1 VKLPQ
6 IQIPTMIQPA
16 DADDISVFAAECG
29 GYYDS
34 AADGLASNFGALPE
48 SDGSPIG
55 LVSVAASLSALAG
68 RIARAMP
75 WAAAQR
81 RAALSARFAG
91 VIAIDR
97 DTL

>member
-1 VKLPQ
+1 MKLPH
-6 IQIPTMIQPA
+6 IQFPQPA
-16 DADDISVFAAECG
+16 DAEDISVFAAECG

-34 AADGLASNFGALPE
+34 AADGLASNFGALPD
-48 SDGSPIG
+48 DGSTPG
-55 LVSVAASLSALAG
+55 TGVLGRAVSRLVS

-81 RAALSARFAG
+81 RATLSARFAG

-97 DTL
+97 GDHL